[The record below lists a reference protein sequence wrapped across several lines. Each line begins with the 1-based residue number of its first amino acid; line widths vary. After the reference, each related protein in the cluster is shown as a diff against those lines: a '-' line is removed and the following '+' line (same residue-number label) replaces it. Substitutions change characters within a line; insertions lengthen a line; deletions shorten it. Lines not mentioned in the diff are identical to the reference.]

1 MGKNLKIFNYNDNS
15 ISFQVGETT
24 MINATQMAK
33 PFGKQ
38 PYEYLRLP
46 STQELIVAIKR
57 RNSNTGFSRICD
69 NQEVI
74 DIDIIPNAE
83 NRIIRTIRGSS
94 ENGGGTWM
102 HEDLAL
108 DFAQWLSVDFKLWC
122 NDRIK
127 ELLLMGKVENN
138 TFKSQRYIA
147 GRNIMPG
154 HHTPELIS
162 IGGHP
167 VMTVHYNG
175 NIYYKVKDIMKACEV
190 WGSHL
195 RKKLSEPHFKRYIYW
210 FSDSTASDNATPKR
224 YFSIDGVMKL
234 FSSIRQ
240 PTKKASLFIS
250 AFAGHQNPTKVLTES
265 ITPKIDADKLL
276 EVIVNTT
283 KEEDRIFLYDIYKS
297 IKTA

>member
-38 PYEYLRLP
+38 PSDWLRLQQ
-46 STQELIVAIKR
+46 TEELITSLSAVRGIPRTGLIK
-57 RNSNTGFSRICD
+57 
-69 NQEVI
+69 
-74 DIDIIPNAE
+74 IIQGG
-83 NRIIRTIRGSS
+83 NRIQ
-94 ENGGGTWM
+94 GTFLN
-102 HEDLAL
+102 EDLAL
-108 DFAQWLSVDFKLWC
+108 LFAQWLSPSFYIWC

>member
-1 MGKNLKIFNYNDNS
+1 
-15 ISFQVGETT
+15 
-24 MINATQMAK
+24 MAK
-33 PFGKQ
+33 PFGKK
-38 PYEYLRLP
+38 PWKWLELP
-46 STQELIVAIKR
+46 STKDYIKAL
-57 RNSNTGFSRICD
+57 S
-69 NQEVI
+69 
-74 DIDIIPNAE
+74 E
-83 NRIIRTIRGSS
+83 NRSLAYNQLVRSIRGGNIIA
-94 ENGGGTWM
+94 ERGNWL

-108 DFAQWLSVDFKLWC
+108 EFARWLSPAFAIWC

-283 KEEDRIFLYDIYKS
+283 KEDDRIFLYDIYKS

>member
-1 MGKNLKIFNYNDNS
+1 
-15 ISFQVGETT
+15 
-24 MINATQMAK
+24 MAK
-33 PFGKQ
+33 PFGKR
-38 PYEYLRLP
+38 PSKWLELP
-46 STQELIVAIKR
+46 STKEFIKTYTTIMCPDNNNCLETVRKSDSLIKSIDG
-57 RNSNTGFSRICD
+57 RN
-69 NQEVI
+69 
-74 DIDIIPNAE
+74 
-83 NRIIRTIRGSS
+83 
-94 ENGGGTWM
+94 GGTWM
-102 HEDLAL
+102 HEDIAL
-108 DFAQWLSVDFKLWC
+108 EFARWLCPAFAIWC
-122 NDRIK
+122 NNRIK

-154 HHTPELIS
+154 HHTPELVS

-283 KEEDRIFLYDIYKS
+283 KEDDRIFLYDIYKS